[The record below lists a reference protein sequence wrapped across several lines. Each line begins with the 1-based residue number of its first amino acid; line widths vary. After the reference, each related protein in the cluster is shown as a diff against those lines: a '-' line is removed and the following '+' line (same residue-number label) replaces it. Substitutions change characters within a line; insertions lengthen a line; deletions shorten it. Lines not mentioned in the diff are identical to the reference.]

1 MIKNNFQI
9 SIITLGK
16 DDYKKFIKTF
26 KSIKSQR
33 IDFPTEWLII
43 DGSKENNH
51 KRNEKAIKKISQ
63 TQENIFINHLNSNL
77 LKIEGIY
84 QCMNYGKRISKG
96 KFIIFLNSGDTFFNK
111 NSLKIFLDN
120 TLNIDIHSSL
130 VFGQAKIIANENIYW
145 YFPGKRLTNIKRW
158 LKYFEPNHQTML
170 VSNTLANKF
179 DFPTNFNIIGDEYW
193 KRKILNTASDVI
205 YINKPVTKFF
215 LDGVSSTKPSKRTI
229 IEMIKNKNIT
239 FLRKLI
245 FFIKYIFPEKF
256 FFLYFLMQKYKS
268 YLFDLFI

>member
-1 MIKNNFQI
+1 
-9 SIITLGK
+9 
-16 DDYKKFIKTF
+16 
-26 KSIKSQR
+26 
-33 IDFPTEWLII
+33 
-43 DGSKENNH
+43 
-51 KRNEKAIKKISQ
+51 
-63 TQENIFINHLNSNL
+63 
-77 LKIEGIY
+77 
-84 QCMNYGKRISKG
+84 MNYGKRISKG

-158 LKYFEPNHQTML
+158 LKYFEPNHQAML
-170 VSNTLANKF
+170 ISNTLANKF
-179 DFPTNFNIIGDEYW
+179 DFPTNFNIVGDGYW

-215 LDGVSSTKPSKRTI
+215 LDGVSSTKPSKQTI
-229 IEMIKNKNIT
+229 IDLTKNKNIT
-239 FLRKLI
+239 FLRKI
-245 FFIKYIFPEKF
+245 VFFIKYIFPDKF